1 MPIPLECVIRFDD
14 SLERVEIM
22 LGLCMRRMNN
32 EEFFGELSFAPERR
46 AVQKCKVFHLIS
58 LFLSGYNNV
67 VVAWEIMGR
76 Q

>member
-1 MPIPLECVIRFDD
+1 MVSYFALSTRGAEPIVV
-14 SLERVEIM
+14 SLAIC
-22 LGLCMRRMNN
+22 LCMRSVND